1 MPMESFSLKLIE
13 QEIKRLEFK
22 SQLSVHEQTA
32 LHFYRKELALL
43 KKITTEVNMS
53 ENYDEF
59 MKRLSIQNV
68 YMIEPDVYEY
78 MLESACK
85 ISEISNIRKE

>member
-1 MPMESFSLKLIE
+1 
-13 QEIKRLEFK
+13 
-22 SQLSVHEQTA
+22 
-32 LHFYRKELALL
+32 
-43 KKITTEVNMS
+43 MS

>member
-1 MPMESFSLKLIE
+1 MEIFSLKLIE

-22 SQLSVHEQTA
+22 SQLAVQEQVT
-32 LHFYRKELALL
+32 LHRYRKELALL
-43 KKITTEVNMS
+43 KKIATEVNMS
-53 ENYDEF
+53 GDYDEF
-59 MKRLSIQNV
+59 MERLSIQNV